1 MGNLE
6 KIILRSQNFGLQK
19 LENNAILRLYGRD
32 EAIVLSD
39 FFRWYFFYLKQKVAV
54 FETFG
59 FFTV

>member
-1 MGNLE
+1 MGNLK

-19 LENNAILRLYGRD
+19 LEKNAILGLSERD

-59 FFTV
+59 FFII